1 MSNFETLGFITE
13 GNISTAPNEFYASTE
28 DTYALITAPGY
39 LNDISA
45 KVKQNDLFTINY
57 LDTSVFPL
65 TTGEASVLT
74 ELKVAYNPGTGD
86 WSLVPATFAGAGT
99 PLLSALGFHSAYA
112 SSTTTS
118 GTSSYSDP
126 QVTAASIAFARWDVA
141 ATPGGVEKVTPSAG
155 VLTVVNSAT
164 SGVSTIGYFSILGS
178 LALQNMGIYVNQY
191 SNAGGS
197 ATITITDALITVNS
211 VVVANFDSSAN
222 AVHIEKVTSS
232 AGSLVILCSGDPG
245 VSVLSYLSVTPS
257 TALTAEGCYA
267 ASYTNAGGSATITIT
282 DANILATS
290 VVMADINTS
299 ANAVYIE
306 KVTPSAGSL
315 VILCSGDPGASVIS
329 YIATSVAEGSDPSGY
344 LLSSNNLSD
353 VTSATAALANIGGA
367 ALAGSQLTGSMLT
380 VKANATQSG
389 SAFTANG
396 QSGVLTTSSL
406 TTAATSTTAL
416 TFNNNK
422 IASTSVILVSLM
434 GGTNAIPGVQ
444 LSCVYSSA
452 GVATLNVT
460 NNNVAGSALSGTLL
474 IGYVVL

>member
-13 GNISTAPNEFYASTE
+13 GNISTAPSEFYASTE
-28 DTYALITAPGY
+28 DSYAMITVPGY

-45 KVKQNDLFTINY
+45 KVKQNDLFYINY

-65 TTGEASVLT
+65 STGEASILT
-74 ELKVAYNPGTGD
+74 QLKVNYNPGTGD
-86 WSLVPATFAGAGT
+86 WSLVPPAFATAGT
-99 PLLSALGFHSAYA
+99 PLLASLGFHSAIA

-118 GTSSYSDP
+118 GTSTYSDS
-126 QVTAASIAFARWDVA
+126 QISAAAIAFARWDTA
-141 ATPGGVEKVTPSAG
+141 ATPGGIEKVTPSAG
-155 VLTVVNSAT
+155 LLTVVNSAT
-164 SGVSTIGYFSILGS
+164 SGVSTLAYFSIVGS
-178 LALQNMGIYVNQY
+178 LALQNMGIYTNQY

-197 ATITITDALITVNS
+197 ATITIADALITVNS

-222 AVHIEKVTSS
+222 AVYIEKVTSS

-245 VSVLSYLSVTPS
+245 VSVLSYLAVTPS

-329 YIATSVAEGSDPSGY
+329 YVATSIAEGSNPSGY
-344 LLSSNNLSD
+344 LLSANNLSD
-353 VTSATAALANIGGA
+353 VASASAALANLGA
-367 ALAGSQLTGSMLT
+367 VPLAGGQLTGSVLT

-406 TTAATSTTAL
+406 TTAAAGTTAL
-416 TFNNNK
+416 TFNNSK
-422 IASTSVILVSLM
+422 ITSTSVILVSLM

-444 LSCVYSSA
+444 LSCVYASA

-474 IGYVVL
+474 IGYAVL